1 MTSSMA
7 DVWQEHNKMV
17 SVLQLLCPFLSS
29 CLILY
34 LKNLASEKNGIITV
48 FESILFFHQYYF

>member
-1 MTSSMA
+1 MTSSVA
-7 DVWQEHNKMV
+7 VWQEHNKMV
-17 SVLQLLCPFLSS
+17 SVSQLLCPFLSS